1 MNKCMLIGRLTRDCE
16 TKEVGQTS
24 LTKFS
29 IAVARQFKKDETDF
43 INCQAWGKTGEIIQQ
58 YIKKGDAIAITGN
71 IRTGSYDKDGKKVY
85 TTDIVVE
92 SFDFI
97 NGNKADNN
105 NSNKESFEK
114 YMEPVDSEDCPF

>member
-1 MNKCMLIGRLTRDCE
+1 MNKCMLIGRLVRDCE

-29 IAVARQFKKDETDF
+29 IAVTRQFKKDETDF

-85 TTDIVVE
+85 TTDIIVE

-105 NSNKESFEK
+105 NSNKESFK
-114 YMEPVDSEDCPF
+114 EDMQEDYSDEQPF